1 MASRSTLPTEN
12 SQLMTTIRLIRP
24 LHLLFAALA
33 YLLGASIA
41 DYLGVTFSAFVFALG
56 LAWACLTQIGMNLLA
71 EVFRPANEP
80 LVADETRAERVYLRD
95 RLLVVAIGLLAVA
108 ALCAYLLFLAGRVHT
123 ASLLLLALSLLIV
136 LAYSVPPL
144 RLVRR
149 GFGELLLAAHLAYVF
164 PSLGFVLQMGE
175 FHRILPFV
183 CLPITALALAYF
195 LVLDFPAFAEDLK
208 YERVTLLTRLG
219 WQRAVPLHH
228 GIVLAAFGLLAATPL
243 FGLSFAVFWPALLT
257 IPFAILQIVLL
268 RNIAL
273 GAPPLWK
280 PLTVTAAALFA
291 LTTYLLT
298 FSFFLR

>member
-1 MASRSTLPTEN
+1 LK
-12 SQLMTTIRLIRP
+12 LIRLSRP
-24 LHLLFAALA
+24 LHLLFAALT
-33 YLLGASIA
+33 YSLGVSIA
-41 DYLGVTFSAFVFALG
+41 DYLGVTISVSVFVLG
-56 LAWACLTQIGMNLLA
+56 LGWACLMQIGMNLLA

-80 LVADETRAERVYLRD
+80 ILPEESRAERVYLRD
-95 RLLVVAIGLLAVA
+95 RLLLVAIGLLAIA
-108 ALCAYLLFLAGRVHT
+108 AGCAYLLFLAGRINT

-149 GFGELLLAAHLAYVF
+149 GFGEFLLAAHIAYIF
-164 PSLGFVLQMGE
+164 PSLGFVLQTGE
-175 FHRILPFV
+175 FHRILPIV
-183 CLPITALALAYF
+183 SLPITAIALAYF

-228 GIVLAAFGLLAATPL
+228 GLVLAAFALLAAAPL

-257 IPFAILQIVLL
+257 IPFAILEIILL